1 MTDDYTWSE
10 GYYQTHRSLQWTW
23 DNVINWNQTFNKDH
37 SVGLMGLFSLQSS
50 NTEGSLY
57 SGTNTSLVGADWWAM
72 QNFVQNASGC
82 STSYTEYS
90 MISYALRANYAYKNK
105 YLLTATVRWDGSSK
119 FADGNRWGSFPS
131 VAAAWRITEEDFIQT
146 IL

>member
-1 MTDDYTWSE
+1 MKGLNFKTTFSPNYIYYREGYYMGYEDPSNPGHTFDCTSTSPYIQVPMTDDYTWSE

-82 STSYTEYS
+82 STSYTE
-90 MISYALRANYAYKNK
+90 
-105 YLLTATVRWDGSSK
+105 
-119 FADGNRWGSFPS
+119 
-131 VAAAWRITEEDFIQT
+131 
-146 IL
+146 